1 MTKRMGVLGMKLQK
15 VRCLA
20 ENLDPMMREVSVA
33 ISKITKCIEEL
44 QGWAPCVPTDRMRVW
59 ERRLSHDFG
68 ASMAHLDGLREELA
82 RFAGENLKKTMRP
95 IPERT
100 EVKFT
105 KVTVDPQP
113 VAFPIAELASDEEF
127 VRSLL
132 DGIQKHAQ
140 ELHERR
146 VRDALCGERETEE
159 EFLAEAEESRLRRME
174 DLLIELAQWVV
185 DGDPKT
191 PDTPQFHQL
200 RERVEAV
207 AMEIK
212 EER

>member
-1 MTKRMGVLGMKLQK
+1 MSKWKGT
-15 VRCLA
+15 LA
-20 ENLDPMMREVSVA
+20 KFQQARRLAFGLYPMMREASAA
-33 ISKITKCIEEL
+33 IAKLTDCIEEL
-44 QGWAPCVPTDRMRVW
+44 RGESPCVPTDRMQVW
-59 ERRLSHDFG
+59 QRRLSHDFG
-68 ASMAHLDGLREELA
+68 MSMEYLDSLQEEFA
-82 RFAGENLKKTMRP
+82 RFAGESLKKTVRP
-95 IPERT
+95 IPECT

-105 KVTVDPQP
+105 KVTVNPQS
-113 VAFPIAELASDEEF
+113 VSFPIAELASDEEF

-185 DGDPKT
+185 DGDSKT
-191 PDTPQFHQL
+191 PDTPQFHQF